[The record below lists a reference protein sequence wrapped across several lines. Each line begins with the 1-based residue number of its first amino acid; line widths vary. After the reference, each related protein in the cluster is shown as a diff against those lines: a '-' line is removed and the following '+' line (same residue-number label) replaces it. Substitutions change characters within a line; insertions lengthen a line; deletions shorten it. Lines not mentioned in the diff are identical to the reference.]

1 MKRQQ
6 RLLIA
11 TFTLPSLLLY
21 AYFFL
26 SPIGEVVYYSFF
38 DWDAISPKAF
48 IALDNF
54 KELFADPVFYRSLLN
69 TLHLLAFLVLLM
81 IPVALLLAYLLYTE
95 VRAFKFLRTVY
106 FIPVIVSSVATAL
119 MFQFIYENYFG
130 ILNTLL
136 RKIGLGEYTRVWLS
150 DPATAM
156 SAVSMPLVWG
166 QLGLMMIILL
176 AGLQGLSPEVLEAAE
191 MDGANAFRKLTRIII
206 PMISGVIGLCLVL
219 AITSAFKT
227 FDFILILTQGGPLH
241 RTEVTG
247 SYMYS
252 EGFNLMNYGYGSAIA
267 VSIMGIAVVISVLV
281 KQFSNR
287 MDR

>member
-6 RLLIA
+6 RLVIA
-11 TFTLPSLLLY
+11 TFTLPALLLY

-38 DWDAISPKAF
+38 DWDAISPKVF
-48 IALDNF
+48 VGLENF
-54 KELFADPVFYRSLLN
+54 RKLFTDPVFYRSLLN
-69 TLHLLAFLVLLM
+69 TLHLLAFLIFLM
-81 IPVALLLAYLLYTE
+81 IPVALVLAYLLYTE
-95 VRAFKFLRTVY
+95 VRGFKFLRTVY

-136 RKIGLGEYTRVWLS
+136 RKIGLGAYTRVWLS

-166 QLGLMMIILL
+166 QLGLIMMILL
-176 AGLQGLSPEVLEAAE
+176 AGLQGLSAEVLEAAE
-191 MDGANAFRKLTRIII
+191 IDGANAFQKLTRVIL

-219 AITSAFKT
+219 AVTNAFKT

-247 SYMYS
+247 SYMYN
-252 EGFNLMNYGYGSAIA
+252 EGFNLMHYGYGSAIA
-267 VSIMGIAVVISVLV
+267 VSIMAIAVVISVMV
-281 KQFSNR
+281 KRVSSR
-287 MDR
+287 KDP